1 MENIKGGC
9 FLISMG
15 FGAIGL
21 LGCIVGLFFTSIG
34 PQPLL
39 RFGWFYLLAILIP
52 VLIGYSS
59 AQSDKKRKLEE
70 NKKEEIKKKEEGVER
85 ERRKKEANE
94 REMINLVEY
103 SNKQVSTIKHLYIE
117 LLNTVPIAE
126 KALDK
131 AEEEFNGG
139 FYAPFWDQIEIS
151 TNQLALYNQYLKGIN
166 HFMEIFRESVKKID
180 EQYKGKLELCVLPGK
195 LPDPREVSNRLSK
208 IVRIAQRNFEFS
220 TIYEQRKTNQLLYEG
235 FRNLGDA
242 IYSIGDRITNS
253 LNELSYSLDSSL
265 NDIISSTNENSRII
279 SDNIQ
284 EQTRRLD
291 GYAEEQRRYESDSLR
306 KQSDQQKTLEQQKR
320 VLESQNRRIDNIQRG
335 RKPGLLDE

>member
-1 MENIKGGC
+1 MVI
-9 FLISMG
+9 F
-15 FGAIGL
+15 AIL
-21 LGCIVGLFFTSIG
+21 CGLFFIIHLVFGLIDISKGLSLSFGEWFSIFFWG
-34 PQPLL
+34 ICAMVPIIISVDEKNKTQ
-39 RFGWFYLLAILIP
+39 
-52 VLIGYSS
+52 
-59 AQSDKKRKLEE
+59 KKNEFI
-70 NKKEEIKKKEEGVER
+70 KKAEEIKKKEEDVER
-85 ERRKKEANE
+85 ERRKKEAYE

-103 SNKQVSTIKHLYIE
+103 SNDAISRIKSLYAHICNTI
-117 LLNTVPIAE
+117 PDAE

-151 TNQLALYNQYLKGIN
+151 TNQLALYNHYLKGIN
-166 HFMEIFRESVKKID
+166 HFMEVFWESVKKID
-180 EQYKGKLELCVLPGK
+180 EEYKGKLELCVLPGK
-195 LPDPREVSNRLSK
+195 LPDPREVSNRLAK

-220 TIYEQRKTNQLLYEG
+220 IIYEQRKTNKLLYEG

-253 LNELSYSLDSSL
+253 LNELSCSLDSSL

-284 EQTRRLD
+284 AQTRRLD
-291 GYAEEQRRYESDSLR
+291 GHAEEQRRYESDSLR
-306 KQSDQQKTLEQQKR
+306 TQSDQQKTLEQQKR
-320 VLESQNRRIDNIQRG
+320 VLERQNRRIDNIQRG

>member
-1 MENIKGGC
+1 M
-9 FLISMG
+9 
-15 FGAIGL
+15 AIFTIL
-21 LGCIVGLFFTSIG
+21 CGLFFIIHLVFGLIDISKGLSLSFGEWFSIFFWGICAMG
-34 PQPLL
+34 PVVFSVIEKNKAQKKNELL
-39 RFGWFYLLAILIP
+39 
-52 VLIGYSS
+52 
-59 AQSDKKRKLEE
+59 KKA
-70 NKKEEIKKKEEGVER
+70 EEIKKKAEDVER
-85 ERRKKEANE
+85 ERRKKEAYE

-126 KALDK
+126 KSLDK
-131 AEEEFNGG
+131 ADEEFNGG

-220 TIYEQRKTNQLLYEG
+220 TIYEQRKTNKLLYEG

-242 IYSIGDRITNS
+242 IYSIGDRISDS

-279 SDNIQ
+279 SENIQ

-291 GYAEEQRRYESDSLR
+291 GHAEEQRRYESDSLR
-306 KQSDQQKTLEQQKR
+306 TQSDQQKTLEQQKK